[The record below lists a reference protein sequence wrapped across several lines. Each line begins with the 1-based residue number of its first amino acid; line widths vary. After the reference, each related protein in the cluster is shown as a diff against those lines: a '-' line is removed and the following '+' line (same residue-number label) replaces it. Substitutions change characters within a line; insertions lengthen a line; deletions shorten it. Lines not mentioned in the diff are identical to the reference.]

1 MRKNRMKTFATLKR
15 MSLAALML
23 LTMSWVWVS
32 CSEEDTT
39 DTTPF
44 ALYYMTLTDI
54 GPSMSGELAAP
65 TYKGSAPSDFTIYK
79 VTLQNKETLKDE
91 VVETE
96 SFQINESTG
105 AVTVSNSAELAV
117 GLYKLSVACYSN
129 GKRYEFPNAIE
140 VNMLPPVP
148 EGVTVEPELVTIDF
162 SELAESEATA
172 QVTTDGNH
180 VSITAYAVVQQQGK
194 EYFTISNTGEIS
206 VNHSYAGEI
215 PPGKYTISLK
225 LTTGAGDCIFENA
238 VTFNITSKPLSLTY
252 TPAEGKVEEGGAFTS
267 VEPALKGS
275 LEELAYSI
283 SKVTPETDQ
292 ITIDPATGVLSIPDT
307 HTLTAGNQYVIDV
320 TATNM
325 YGATTFPAA
334 YTLNVVEYIE
344 PIANFA
350 YDAQNDIMQGTA
362 FTASPVDEMTG
373 DDVNYTLG
381 DNLDGQLTIDVL
393 TGAITAVKG
402 NKIPMGTYTVPVT
415 ASNVKGEATTN
426 FTFTVVEN
434 PYYFTTIR
442 YGNNLGLDELTN
454 ANQFRYNSKSEFTS
468 AKLSP
473 VYTDIKDGV
482 EVEWTV
488 TTKNQMKET
497 TIDAA
502 TGELSFA
509 DAGWKD
515 AACGLITVT
524 ATTGKG
530 TPAETSVTVP
540 VFFHFNTTMS
550 GVNVLY
556 TPFVF
561 QVNPVTGGSSVAPE
575 IQGVAD
581 VSKFL
586 MDYRRTFAYYN
597 FNGPA
602 SHIDGQPKVEGSFM
616 GQLWDYYYIELLGK
630 AVANT
635 GAKAP
640 MSYYENN
647 GKNATN
653 LGMPLAYVNA
663 DDNLRVKVNP
673 NKFIGRYGDT
683 NNNVPANGALVGEMT
698 FVTDGND
705 GGLSGAPAAQR
716 INPLFIW
723 FDTAF

>member
-1 MRKNRMKTFATLKR
+1 MA
-15 MSLAALML
+15 LALLM
-23 LTMSWVWVS
+23 MSWVWVS

-91 VVETE
+91 IVETE

-105 AVTVSNSAELAV
+105 AVTVTNSAELAV

-172 QVTTDGNH
+172 QVTTDGDH
-180 VSITAYAVVQQQGK
+180 VSITAYAVIQEQGK
-194 EYFTISNTGEIS
+194 EYFAISNTGEIS

-252 TPAEGKVEEGGAFTS
+252 TPAEGKIEEGGTFTS
-267 VEPALKGS
+267 VEPVLKGS
-275 LEELAYSI
+275 LEELVYSI

-292 ITIDPATGVLSIPDT
+292 ITIDPATGMLSVADT
-307 HTLTAGNQYVIDV
+307 HTLTAGSQYVIDV

-325 YGATTFPAA
+325 YGTTAFPAA

-373 DDVNYTLG
+373 DDVNYALG

-393 TGAITAVKG
+393 TGVITAAKG
-402 NKIPMGTYTVPVT
+402 NKIPMGSYTVPVT
-415 ASNVKGEATTN
+415 ATNVKGEATTN

-434 PYYFTTIR
+434 PYYFTTVR
-442 YGNNLGLDELTN
+442 YGNNLGLDELAN
-454 ANQFRYNSKSEFTS
+454 ANQFRYNSEDELVAAT
-468 AKLSP
+468 LSP
-473 VYTDIKDGV
+473 TYTDIKEGV
-482 EVEWTV
+482 TVEWSV
-488 TTKNQMKET
+488 KAKHQMTKKEGET
-497 TIDAA
+497 SICVANIDPA
-502 TGELSFA
+502 TGALTFVTG
-509 DAGWKD
+509 GWKD
-515 AACGLITVT
+515 SQCGMIMVT

-540 VFFHFNTTMS
+540 IFFHFNSTKS
-550 GVNVLY
+550 GVKVMY

-561 QVNPVTGGSSVAPE
+561 QVNPLTGGSSVKPTIE
-575 IQGVAD
+575 GAD
-581 VSKFL
+581 PSTFL
-586 MDYRRTFAYYN
+586 MDYRRTFNYYN
-597 FNGPA
+597 FNGPS
-602 SHIDGQPKVEGSFM
+602 SHKDGQPSVAGSFM
-616 GQLWDYYYIELLGK
+616 RQLWEYYYMDLLGK
-630 AVANT
+630 PTANT

-647 GKNATN
+647 GKDGTN
-653 LGMPLAYVNA
+653 LSMPLAYV
-663 DDNLRVKVNP
+663 DNDNGLAVKVNP
-673 NKFIGRYGDT
+673 NKFIGDDGQ
-683 NNNVPANGALVGEMT
+683 PANGAMIGQMT
-698 FVTDGND
+698 FVTDGNS
-705 GGLSGAPAAQR
+705 GALSGQPDPYR
-716 INPLFIW
+716 IFPFFIW

>member
-1 MRKNRMKTFATLKR
+1 MA
-15 MSLAALML
+15 LALLM
-23 LTMSWVWVS
+23 MSWVWVS

-91 VVETE
+91 IVETE

-105 AVTVSNSAELAV
+105 AVTVTNSAELAV

-172 QVTTDGNH
+172 QVTTDGDH
-180 VSITAYAVVQQQGK
+180 VSITAYAVIQEQGK
-194 EYFTISNTGEIS
+194 EYFAISNTGEIS

-252 TPAEGKVEEGGAFTS
+252 TPAEGKIEEGGTFTS
-267 VEPALKGS
+267 VEPVLKGS
-275 LEELAYSI
+275 LEELVYSI

-292 ITIDPATGVLSIPDT
+292 ITIDPATGMLSVADT
-307 HTLTAGNQYVIDV
+307 HTLTAGSQYVIDV

-325 YGATTFPAA
+325 YGTTAFPAA

-373 DDVNYTLG
+373 DDVNYALG

-393 TGAITAVKG
+393 TGVITAAKG
-402 NKIPMGTYTVPVT
+402 NKIPMGSYTVPVT
-415 ASNVKGEATTN
+415 ATNVKGEATTN

-434 PYYFTTIR
+434 PYYFTTVR
-442 YGNNLGLDELTN
+442 YGNNLGLDELAN
-454 ANQFRYNSKSEFTS
+454 ANQFRYTSKAEFTS

-473 VYTDIKDGV
+473 VYTDIKEGV
-482 EVEWTV
+482 EVEWSV
-488 TTKNQMKET
+488 KIKHQMKET

-515 AACGLITVT
+515 AQCGLVMVT

-540 VFFHFNTTMS
+540 VFFNFATA
-550 GVNVLY
+550 VKNVTITY

-561 QVNPVTGGSSVAPE
+561 QVNPVTGGSSVAPTV
-575 IQGVAD
+575 QGTDLSTFVI
-581 VSKFL
+581 
-586 MDYRRTFAYYN
+586 DYRRTFNYYN

-602 SHIDGQPKVEGSFM
+602 SHIDGQPSVAGSFM
-616 GQLWDYYYIELLGK
+616 RQLWEYYYIDLLGK
-630 AVANT
+630 ATANT
-635 GAKAP
+635 GQKWP
-640 MSYYENN
+640 LSYYDNN
-647 GKNATN
+647 GVDGRN
-653 LGMPLAYVNA
+653 LSMPLGYVDA
-663 DDNLRVKVNP
+663 DNNLCVKINP
-673 NKFIGRYGDT
+673 NKFIGDDG
-683 NNNVPANGALVGEMT
+683 VPANGAMVGQMT
-698 FVTDGND
+698 FVTDGNE
-705 GGLSGAPAAQR
+705 GNVSSGSQVF
-716 INPLFIW
+716 PLFIW